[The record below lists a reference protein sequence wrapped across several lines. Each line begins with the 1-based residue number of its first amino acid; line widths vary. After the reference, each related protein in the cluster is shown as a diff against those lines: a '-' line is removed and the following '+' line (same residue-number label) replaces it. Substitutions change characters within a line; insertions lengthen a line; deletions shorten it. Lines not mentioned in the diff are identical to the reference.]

1 MIPDIA
7 AAAMRTITG
16 VVPRWTGCAPEPRPR
31 VYFANHSSHLDGPT
45 IWGTLPRLLRQ
56 KTRPVAA
63 HDYWTASRFRLY
75 LATEVFN
82 AVLVERRNPTPR
94 NNPLDHMLAAIGTD
108 SSLIVFPEG
117 ARFHDPEPATFKPG
131 LYYLAKRRPDLE
143 LVPVLLD
150 NLNRIL
156 PKGELLP
163 VPLIGSVTFGA
174 PIRLEADE
182 GRDPFLARARQAV
195 IDLRITR

>member
-1 MIPDIA
+1 MIPDLA
-7 AAAMRTITG
+7 AAAMRAVTG
-16 VVPRWTGCAPEPRPR
+16 VVPRWVGCGPEPRPR
-31 VYFANHSSHLDGPT
+31 IYFANHSSHLDGPT
-45 IWGTLPRLLRQ
+45 IWGTLPRSLRRL
-56 KTRPVAA
+56 TRPVAA
-63 HDYWTASRFRLY
+63 HDYWTASRFRRY
-75 LATEVFN
+75 LATQVFN
-82 AVLVERRNPTPR
+82 AVLVERKNPTPR
-94 NNPLDHMLAAIGTD
+94 NNPLDHMLAAMGAE

-117 ARFHDPEPATFKPG
+117 TRFHNPEPAEFKPG

-174 PIRLEADE
+174 PIRLEEHE
-182 GRDPFLARARQAV
+182 GRDQFLTRARQSV
-195 IDLRITR
+195 IDLRTNR